1 MKTSIYS
8 RHRFHPDVIR
18 RAVWLY
24 FRFNLSFCDVEDMM
38 AERGID
44 VSYETVRRWI
54 DKFGLTDTK
63 RIKQAKSSLAFRRS
77 FCEDWW
83 KASLSL
89 ANR

>member
-1 MKTSIYS
+1 
-8 RHRFHPDVIR
+8 
-18 RAVWLY
+18 
-24 FRFNLSFCDVEDMM
+24 MM